1 MNSPKT
7 LAALIVAAS
16 LAGLAGIAHA
26 DNKHRMMETAPRT
39 AHTGARISME
49 RAIAIAQKHVPNG
62 RVKKAE
68 LDHEQ
73 GRLVY
78 EVDLVTRDRKEYDV
92 KVDARTGKVISSRVD
107 WDD

>member
-1 MNSPKT
+1 MNSPKI

-16 LAGLAGIAHA
+16 LAGVAGVAHA
-26 DNKHRMMETAPRT
+26 DDNHRMMEAPRST
-39 AHTGARISME
+39 RKGARISME
-49 RAIAIAQKHVPNG
+49 RAISIAQRQVPNG

-68 LDHEQ
+68 LDREQ

-78 EVDLVTRDRKEYDV
+78 EVDIVTRDYKEYDI
-92 KVDARTGKVISSRVD
+92 KIDAYSGKVISSRMD

>member
-1 MNSPKT
+1 MNTRQT
-7 LAALIVAAS
+7 LAALMAAAS
-16 LAGLAGIAHA
+16 LSLVAGVAHA
-26 DNKHRMMETAPRT
+26 DDDRHMMDAPRS
-39 AHTGARISME
+39 AQTGARISME

-68 LDHEQ
+68 LDREQ

-78 EVDLVTRDRKEYDV
+78 EVDIVTRDRKEYDV
-92 KVDARTGKVISSRVD
+92 KVDAHTGQVISSRVD